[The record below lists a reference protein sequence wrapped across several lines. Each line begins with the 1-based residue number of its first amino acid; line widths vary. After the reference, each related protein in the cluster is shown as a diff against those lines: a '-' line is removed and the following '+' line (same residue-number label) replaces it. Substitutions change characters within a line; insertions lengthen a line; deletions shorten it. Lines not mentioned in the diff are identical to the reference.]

1 MHVAF
6 LFDSD
11 DPKYNGSYGAPIR
24 NEILRTNVLQESC
37 RHMKVYIGDV
47 LTFSKAKNKDH
58 YIDLSEAIY
67 FSHKYQNLNVERIRE
82 TYFQKTIFTWVI
94 ENITDSIANRLHE
107 ALQGN
112 SAYLGMHGVEL
123 AFPIH
128 LVFYRNLIGSQYRLI
143 GESAR
148 VFYTMNE
155 EDGKDYSEIDAL
167 LELGFKEVD
176 WEDNGAR
183 QTIFDDFDT
192 PEHFKQVFEFKNAI
206 APYLHNGED
215 EASELA
221 MLLEDLNPKLFDT
234 LGAAV
239 RAANRA
245 ENEEDY
251 THVGLSGRRFFEK
264 MADVL
269 FPARKEPFKG
279 RRVGKAEYKNRL
291 IAFIDESATNRDDL
305 VKLGKETNRLIEAMN
320 DALHGDPKPEQVMQ
334 EFADVAILS
343 VLLLSLDPK
352 KSRDPYYGYNKN
364 LESFLFD
371 ALGIANS
378 ENS

>member
-11 DPKYNGSYGAPIR
+11 DPKYDGFYGIPIR
-24 NEILRTNVLQESC
+24 DEILETNVLQESG

-47 LTFSKAKNKDH
+47 LTYSNAKDKSH
-58 YIDLSEAIY
+58 YVELSEAIY
-67 FSHKYQNLNVERIRE
+67 FSHEFQNLDIERVRG
-82 TYFQKTIFTWVI
+82 TYFQKTIFVWVI
-94 ENITDSIANRLHE
+94 ENITSSIATQLHD
-107 ALQGN
+107 ALQNN

-128 LVFYRNLIGSQYRLI
+128 LVFYRNFIGSQYRLN
-143 GESAR
+143 GQSAR

-155 EDGKDYSEIDAL
+155 EDGKDYSEIDDL
-167 LELGFKEVD
+167 LELGFKDVD

-192 PEHFKQVFEFKNAI
+192 PEHFKQVYGFKKAI
-206 APYLHNGED
+206 VPYLKDGED

-239 RAANRA
+239 RAADRA
-245 ENEEDY
+245 VNEEDY
-251 THVGLSGRRFFEK
+251 AHVGLSGRRFFEK

-269 FPARKEPFKG
+269 FPARTEPFKG
-279 RRVGKAEYKNRL
+279 RKVGKAEYKNRL
-291 IAFIDESATNRDDL
+291 IAFIDESVTSQEDL
-305 VKLGKETNRLIEAMN
+305 TRLGKETDRLIESMN
-320 DALHGDPKPEQVMQ
+320 SALHGEPEPDQIMQ
-334 EFADVAILS
+334 DFADIAILS
-343 VLLLSLDPK
+343 VHLLSLDPGR
-352 KSRDPYYGYNKN
+352 SRDPYYGYNKN
-364 LESFLFD
+364 LESFILDIFD
-371 ALGIANS
+371 AAKDEDG
-378 ENS
+378 

>member
-11 DPKYNGSYGAPIR
+11 DPKYNGFYGNPIR
-24 NEILRTNVLQESC
+24 NEILGTNILQESC

-47 LTFSKAKNKDH
+47 VTFSHAKDKLH
-58 YIDLSEAIY
+58 YIELSESIY
-67 FSHKYQNLNVERIRE
+67 FSHKFQNLNAERIRE
-82 TYFQKTIFTWVI
+82 TYFQKTIFVWVI
-94 ENITDSIANRLHE
+94 ENITELISNRLHE
-107 ALQGN
+107 ALQAN

-128 LVFYRNLIGSQYRLI
+128 LVFYRNFIGSQYRLI
-143 GESAR
+143 GQSAR

-155 EDGKDYSEIDAL
+155 EDGKDFSEIDDL

-192 PEHFKQVFEFKNAI
+192 PDHFKQVYGFKNAI
-206 APYLHNGED
+206 AEYLQDGED

-239 RAANRA
+239 RAADRA
-245 ENEEDY
+245 VNEEDY
-251 THVGLSGRRFFEK
+251 AHVGLSGRRFFEK

-269 FPARKEPFKG
+269 FPAQKEPFKG
-279 RRVGKAEYKNRL
+279 RKVGKAEYKNRL
-291 IAFIDESATNRDDL
+291 IAFINESVSNQDDL
-305 VKLGKETNRLIEAMN
+305 IKLGKETDRLIESMN
-320 DALHGDPKPEQVMQ
+320 SALHGDPDPEQIMQ
-334 EFADVAILS
+334 DFADIAKLS
-343 VLLLSLDPK
+343 VQLLSLNPER
-352 KSRDPYYGYNKN
+352 SRDPYYGYNKN

-371 ALGIANS
+371 VLRIDS
-378 ENS
+378 DENG

>member
-11 DPKYNGSYGAPIR
+11 DPKYNGFYGNPIR
-24 NEILRTNVLQESC
+24 DEILGTNVLQESG
-37 RHMKVYIGDV
+37 RQMKVYIGDV
-47 LTFSKAKNKDH
+47 LTYSKARDKHH
-58 YIDLSEAIY
+58 YFELSEAIY
-67 FSHKYQNLNVERIRE
+67 FSHQFQNLNAERIRA
-82 TYFQKTIFTWVI
+82 TYLQRTIFVWVI
-94 ENITDSIANRLHE
+94 ENITISIASQLHD
-107 ALQGN
+107 ALQDN

-128 LVFYRNLIGSQYRLI
+128 LVFYRNYIGSQYRII
-143 GESAR
+143 GQSAH

-155 EDGKDYSEIDAL
+155 EDGKDCSEIDAL
-167 LELGFKEVD
+167 RELGFRDVD

-192 PEHFKQVFEFKNAI
+192 PEHFKQIYEFKKAVV
-206 APYLHNGED
+206 PYLKDGED

-239 RAANRA
+239 RVADRA
-245 ENEEDY
+245 VNEEDY
-251 THVGLSGRRFFEK
+251 AHVGLSGRRFFEK

-269 FPARKEPFKG
+269 FPARTESFKG
-279 RRVGKAEYKNRL
+279 RKVGHAEYKNRL
-291 IAFIDESATNRDDL
+291 IAFIDESASDHETL
-305 VKLGKETNRLIEAMN
+305 TKLGKETDRLIESMN
-320 DALHGDPKPEQVMQ
+320 SALHGEPEPQKIMKD
-334 EFADVAILS
+334 FADIAKLS
-343 VLLLSLDPK
+343 VHLLSLNPER
-352 KSRDPYYGYNKN
+352 SRNPYYGYNKN
-364 LESFLFD
+364 LKSFLLD
-371 ALGIANS
+371 VLGSREN